1 MGRVKSKKDADLLEK
16 EIVRKLGEP
25 KFNYS
30 FLCPVK
36 HGYIKYTDLI
46 NGGLT
51 LFDIEVMNNSI
62 VYLDKAE
69 EIVINFNKPKK
80 DGCKVR

>member
-1 MGRVKSKKDADLLEK
+1 MGRVKSKKNDNFLEK
-16 EIVRKLGEP
+16 EIIKKLGEP

-36 HGYIKYTDLI
+36 NGYIKYTDLI

-51 LFDIEVMNNSI
+51 LFDIEVMNNGI

-80 DGCKVR
+80 DGRKVR

>member
-1 MGRVKSKKDADLLEK
+1 MGRVKSKKNDNFLEK
-16 EIVRKLGEP
+16 EIIKKLGEP

-36 HGYIKYTDLI
+36 NGYIKYTDLI

-51 LFDIEVMNNSI
+51 LFDIEVMNNGI
-62 VYLDKAE
+62 VYLDMVLFIWIKL
-69 EIVINFNKPKK
+69 KK
-80 DGCKVR
+80 